1 MSLTIIRADERH
13 HWRNE
18 WLESWQSFPATGN
31 FDLAA
36 NAHGVLLVHNDDR
49 VDAGEGLDR
58 HQHRDAEI
66 VTWVLEGALRHRD
79 STGNDGIL
87 KPGVVQRMTAGRGIA
102 HSEGNATGRLD
113 GTDLR
118 VVQMWVAPDEADLE
132 PGYAEADVSGALATG
147 ELVVVASGLSRDATT
162 TPVTINNSAAA
173 LHVARMP
180 AGKTVTLPDAPY
192 GHLYFARGDVE
203 LDGTAL
209 GEGDAV
215 RTRNAGEISV
225 HSPGGA
231 EILFW
236 EMHAGVRWSSG

>member
-1 MSLTIIRADERH
+1 MPLNIIRAAERH

-66 VTWVLEGALRHRD
+66 VTWVLDGALRHRD
-79 STGNDGIL
+79 STGNNGIL

-118 VVQMWVAPDEADLE
+118 VVQMWVAPDEAGLE
-132 PGYAEADVSGALATG
+132 PGYTEADVTDALVNG
-147 ELVVVASGLSRDATT
+147 ELVVVVSGLSRHATT
-162 TPVTINNSAAA
+162 APVTINNSAAA

-180 AGKTVTLPDAPY
+180 AGKTVTLPAAPY
-192 GHLYFARGDVE
+192 GHLYVARGSVDV
-203 LDGTAL
+203 DGHTL

-215 RTRNAGEISV
+215 RTRRAGEISLN
-225 HSPGGA
+225 SPGGA

-236 EMHAGVRWSSG
+236 EMHAGIA

>member
-1 MSLTIIRADERH
+1 MPLTIIRAAERH

-66 VTWVLEGALRHRD
+66 VTWVLDGALRHRD
-79 STGNDGIL
+79 STGNNGIL

-118 VVQMWVAPDEADLE
+118 VVQMWVAPDEAGLE
-132 PGYAEADVSGALATG
+132 PGYTEADVTDALANG
-147 ELVVVASGLSRDATT
+147 ELVVVVSGLSRHATT
-162 TPVTINNSAAA
+162 APVTINNSAAA

-180 AGKTVTLPDAPY
+180 AGKTVTLPAAPY
-192 GHLYFARGDVE
+192 GHLYVARGSVDV
-203 LDGTAL
+203 DGHTL

-215 RTRNAGEISV
+215 RTRRAGEISLN
-225 HSPGGA
+225 SPGGA

-236 EMHAGVRWSSG
+236 EMHAGIA

>member
-1 MSLTIIRADERH
+1 MSFTIIRADERH

-66 VTWVLEGALRHRD
+66 VTWVLDGALRHRD
-79 STGNDGIL
+79 SAGNDGIL
-87 KPGVVQRMTAGRGIA
+87 KPGIVQRMTAGRGIS

-118 VVQMWVAPDEADLE
+118 VVQMWVAPEETGLE
-132 PGYAEADVSGALATG
+132 PGYAEADVTTALASG
-147 ELVVVASGLSRDATT
+147 DLVVVVSGLSRHATT

-173 LHVARMP
+173 LHVAQMP
-180 AGKTVTLPDAPY
+180 AGRTVTLPASPY
-192 GHLYFARGDVE
+192 GHLYVARGEVDLAGDDTLV
-203 LDGTAL
+203 
-209 GEGDAV
+209 EGDAV
-215 RTRNAGEISV
+215 RTRNAGEISL

-236 EMHAGVRWSSG
+236 EMHAGVA

>member
-1 MSLTIIRADERH
+1 MPLTIIRAAERH

-66 VTWVLEGALRHRD
+66 VTWVLDGALRHRD

-102 HSEGNATGRLD
+102 HSEGNATGRFD

-118 VVQMWVAPDEADLE
+118 VVQMWVAPDEAGLE
-132 PGYAEADVSGALATG
+132 PGYAEADVTDALASG
-147 ELVVVASGLSRDATT
+147 ELVVVVSGLSRHATT
-162 TPVTINNSAAA
+162 APVTINNSAAA
-173 LHVARMP
+173 LHVARTP
-180 AGKTVTLPDAPY
+180 ADKTVTLPAAPY
-192 GHLYFARGDVE
+192 GHLYVARGSVDV
-203 LDGTAL
+203 DGHTL

-215 RTRNAGEISV
+215 RTRRAGEISLN
-225 HSPGGA
+225 SPGGA

-236 EMHAGVRWSSG
+236 EMHAGIA